1 MLLRHRHASRSLS
14 LIGVNTLRP
23 PCLLSRYT
31 SARPE
36 DSSTTSSRRLLVTRS
51 RLAPW
56 RRKTTPISLSPVPHR
71 PLATTVDDP
80 LLQDDIPFADRLR
93 SHPIPPHHGYVQQQP
108 SPLPLYHLR
117 AFDPATALHVK
128 VQDGPPLR
136 TRSTIQGIPGGI
148 DEMMSVFD
156 ACLDVNKL
164 ERAALVLE
172 RFNAREDLPYAD
184 LIALHNRYLRAV
196 IDRALD
202 QPESQ
207 WAQSLHQWFEVQIRG
222 KLIPHTPETIACMLK
237 VALLSARGPRLNR
250 LVNRYLDML
259 PEESIWSALDA
270 GILNQQDVGTITGI
284 YLPTSA
290 TSPLV
295 TDGGDSIG
303 SNGNG
308 DDNPSNNTPPPEESK
323 SKSECVPEVLPV
335 AQKGLGLKT
344 LREMLSFFDQIQGKD
359 LSKLPV
365 DERREIQARLEQD
378 CVEAAI
384 HRWREENQALAKMG
398 RNTSFSTG
406 ALNSQLYEW
415 QQALESKLVAE
426 FKLFDESETR
436 EKKTAEDAERCLYAP
451 FMRQS
456 TPARL
461 AAVTIMGT
469 LNILAHQ
476 GADKGVSL
484 ATLLT
489 TLSKLVEE
497 DVRFQRRQRNA
508 DARKAKY
515 REERRLET
523 LGPRLQPSNTA
534 PYTTTPP
541 RATPQS
547 ATPQSATPQSTTPQS
562 ATPGSVTPQ
571 LNEAPTAAQEE
582 SHILE
587 APLYDTTSWPTLIK
601 AKVGAQVLSA
611 LLECAKIK
619 VVREHPETKA
629 LISQMQPALARTT
642 VHRRGKRVGMIM
654 PNKVLVDLMKR
665 EPRGDFLA
673 RHLPML
679 VEPQPWTGFD
689 RGGFLEFPSQLVR
702 VKNGERDQRIYTE
715 AAIQRGDLDQVTKG
729 LDVLG
734 RTAWQ
739 INRPVFD
746 VMLEAWNSGEEMAN
760 IPPLD
765 PKIPVPEEPDASE
778 DPMVRRDWLRR
789 VRAAENEKSG
799 LHSERCFMNFQL
811 DIARA
816 FREQTF
822 YFPHNMDFRGRA
834 YPIPAYLNHMGADH
848 VRGLLR
854 FAVGRELGENG
865 LRWLKVQL
873 ANVFG
878 YDKASL
884 EEREAFA
891 MEHIEDISDSVTR
904 PLTGQ
909 KWWLK
914 AEDPWQCLAACFE
927 LKAALDSPD
936 PTKYVSHLPV
946 HQDGTCNGLQHYAA
960 LGGDRWGAQQ
970 VNLLPGDRPADV
982 YSAVADLVK
991 VGIAEDLATGS
1002 FLAKAVDGKI
1012 TRKVVKQTVMTNVYG
1027 VTFIGAKAQVQKQI
1041 DAAYPNIGT
1050 ETGVPSPVI
1059 ASYVATK
1066 IFKALSTMFSG
1077 AHDIQYWLGEC
1088 AGRVCR
1094 ALTPEQLERIAD
1106 DGADTTKKSKTSGAG
1121 TKKKTKKTSTAAME
1135 QILNQFRSTIVW
1147 TTPLRMPIVQPYRK
1161 NGVRVIPTCLQD
1173 LTLQIPERSDPVN
1186 RRKQLQAFPPNFI
1199 HSLDASHM
1207 LLSALECDELGL
1219 SFAAVHDSFWT
1230 HAADVDVMNRVLRD
1244 AFVRIHSDDVI
1255 GRLGSEFEAR
1265 YKGSLYLAK
1274 VPRQSDVAKEI
1285 IAFRSTKKQS
1295 MQEELLEERER
1306 QRLLAS
1312 DDPKEVEKGKKMDT
1326 PGSIYDKF
1334 SSSQPLSSSDEIDEV
1349 VLGSLTSSKPDDEL
1363 DGESDVRESGRLPAE
1378 DVDQV
1383 KGLMDVSYFEAT
1395 LKRTNTVHAPAKSK
1409 AKPMSYHHVSLWLPL
1424 TFPPI
1429 PPKGDFDVKDLKSSK
1444 YFFS

>member
-1 MLLRHRHASRSLS
+1 MLLRHRHAPR
-14 LIGVNTLRP
+14 TLPLTGLNMLRR
-23 PCLLSRYT
+23 PCLPSRCT
-31 SARPE
+31 PARPQ
-36 DSSTTSSRRLLVTRS
+36 DSTTSDRRLLVTRA

-56 RRKTTPISLSPVPHR
+56 RRKTTPVSLGVIPHR
-71 PLATTVDDP
+71 PLATAVDDP
-80 LLQDDIPFADRLR
+80 LLQDDVPFADRLR
-93 SHPIPPHHGYVQQQP
+93 SRHNTPPHGYVQQQP
-108 SPLPLYHLR
+108 SPPPLYHLR
-117 AFDPATALHVK
+117 AFDPAMTLHVR
-128 VQDGPPLR
+128 VQEIPTLR
-136 TRSTIQGIPGGI
+136 ARATAQGIPGGL

-172 RFNAREDLPYAD
+172 RCNAREDLPYAD
-184 LIALHNRYLRAV
+184 LIALHNRYLRAA

-202 QPESQ
+202 QPDSH

-237 VALLSARGPRLNR
+237 VALLSSRGPRLKR
-250 LVNRYLDML
+250 LVNRYMDML
-259 PEESIWSALDA
+259 PEESVWSVLDA
-270 GILNQQDVGTITGI
+270 GVLNQQDVGTITGI

-290 TSPLV
+290 TSATSELA
-295 TDGGDSIG
+295 TDEVDPALT
-303 SNGNG
+303 NGEG
-308 DDNPSNNTPPPEESK
+308 DDEPNYKPPLEEPMGK
-323 SKSECVPEVLPV
+323 SAPVPQVLSV

-359 LSKLPV
+359 LSKLSV
-365 DERREIQARLEQD
+365 EERREIQARLEQD

-384 HRWREENQALAKMG
+384 QRWRIENQNLAKMG
-398 RNTSFSTG
+398 RSTSFSTG

-415 QQALESKLVAE
+415 QQAVEAKLREE

-436 EKKTAEDAERCLYAP
+436 EKKTVEDVERCLYAP

-469 LNILAHQ
+469 LNVLAHQ

-484 ATLLT
+484 ATHLT
-489 TLSKLVEE
+489 TVSKLVEE
-497 DVRFQRRQRNA
+497 DVRFQTRQRIA
-508 DARKAKY
+508 EARKVKY

-523 LGPRLQPSNTA
+523 FGPRLTFNGTTLDSTA
-534 PYTTTPP
+534 PD
-541 RATPQS
+541 S
-547 ATPQSATPQSTTPQS
+547 ATLDNTTS
-562 ATPGSVTPQ
+562 Q
-571 LNEAPTAAQEE
+571 LNEAPATAQAE
-582 SHILE
+582 SRIIE
-587 APLYDTTSWPTLIK
+587 VPSYDSTSWPPLIR

-611 LLECAKIK
+611 LIECAKIK

-642 VHRRGKRVGMIM
+642 IHRKGKRIGMIM

-679 VEPQPWTGFD
+679 VEPQPWTKFNK
-689 RGGFLEFPSQLVR
+689 GGFLEFPSQLVR
-702 VKNGERDQRIYTE
+702 VKNGERDQKIYAE

-746 VMLEAWNSGEEMAN
+746 VMLEAWNSGEALAN

-765 PKIPVPEEPDASE
+765 PKIPIPEEPDSSE
-778 DPMVRRDWLRR
+778 DPMVRRDWLIR

-811 DIARA
+811 EIARA

-891 MEHIEDISDSVTR
+891 TDHMEDISDSVAS
-904 PLTGQ
+904 PLTG
-909 KWWLK
+909 KRWWLK

-991 VGIAEDLATGS
+991 IGIAEDLAAGS

-1041 DAAYPNIGT
+1041 DAAYPNIGA
-1050 ETGVPSPVI
+1050 ESGVPSPVL
-1059 ASYVATK
+1059 ASYIATK

-1094 ALTPEQLERIAD
+1094 ALTPEQLERIATD
-1106 DGADTTKKSKTSGAG
+1106 DTKATEKSKTSKKGA
-1121 TKKKTKKTSTAAME
+1121 KKKSSTATME

-1161 NGVRVIPTCLQD
+1161 SGTRVISTCLQD

-1255 GRLGSEFEAR
+1255 KRLGSEFEAR
-1265 YKGSLYLAK
+1265 YQGSLYLATVTRK
-1274 VPRQSDVAKEI
+1274 SDLGKDILAL
-1285 IAFRSTKKQS
+1285 RSSKKQS

-1312 DDPKEVEKGKKMDT
+1312 DDPKEVEKGLEMVT
-1326 PGSIYDKF
+1326 PATLYEKSA
-1334 SSSQPLSSSDEIDEV
+1334 SSQPLPSNDEIHEV
-1349 VLGSLTSSKPDDEL
+1349 ALGSITSSKPEDQF
-1363 DGESDVRESGRLPAE
+1363 DGESDSLEPERSATE
-1378 DVDQV
+1378 DVGQV
-1383 KGLMDVSYFEAT
+1383 KGLMDVTHFEAT
-1395 LKRTNTVHAPAKSK
+1395 LKRMNTVQAPASPKRTD
-1409 AKPMSYHHVSLWLPL
+1409 YHFVSLWLPL
-1424 TFPPI
+1424 TFPAI
-1429 PPKGDFDVKDLKSSK
+1429 PPKGDFDVRDLKSSK